1 MVQLKISFMDRIA
14 FRLWQQDVANSLAFQ
29 WGLWF
34 LVCGFSSFFGAEF
47 AVNAALAGAAVAIPS
62 TALGAWMGV
71 RLWLGK
77 VSPFGV
83 FIGGIVKTLLSTVLI
98 GAAFAALQEL
108 GWAWQ
113 GFLAGLISMVLS
125 PVVFGL
131 VFSQRS

>member
-1 MVQLKISFMDRIA
+1 MDRIA
-14 FRLWQQDVANSLAFQ
+14 FRLWQQDVAYSLVFQ
-29 WGLWF
+29 WGL
-34 LVCGFSSFFGAEF
+34 LLAVCGLSGFFGATF
-47 AVNAALAGAAVAIPS
+47 ALNAALAGMAVAIPN
-62 TALGAWMGV
+62 TALGAWMGIK
-71 RLWLGK
+71 LWLGK
-77 VSPFGV
+77 VNPFGV
-83 FIGGIVKTLLSTVLI
+83 FIGGIVKTLLSVVLI

>member
-1 MVQLKISFMDRIA
+1 MIDRIA
-14 FRLWQQDVANSLAFQ
+14 FEFWRQDVAKSIGFQ
-29 WGLWF
+29 WGLL
-34 LVCGFSSFFGAEF
+34 LVVVGLCAGLGANA
-47 AVNAALAGAAVAIPS
+47 AVNAALAGAAIAIPN

-83 FIGGIVKTLLSTVLI
+83 FIGGIVKTLLSVVLI
-98 GAAFAALQEL
+98 GAAFAALQAL
-108 GWAWQ
+108 GWVWQ

-131 VFSQRS
+131 AYSQRS